1 MSEDNS
7 VSGRE
12 LVLRFLNR
20 VPVPRMPAFSGMGH
34 VTVTGL
40 EQCGVRFAHV
50 HGDAREMAAT
60 AATSHTLYGFDCVV
74 VPYDLGVEAEALGAK
89 LNTYADA
96 EDLLYPT
103 LREKTVERAADI
115 HVPDDLEH
123 AGRIPVVCEAIR
135 LLKAELGDRAAV
147 GTYLLGP
154 FTLAGQIMDL
164 NRLLKMPLREADEV
178 TRILT
183 VLSDVIVAIAAIYQ
197 RAGADYL
204 NIREMG
210 TSADILSPRV
220 FRSLVKPHLIDIFK
234 RIEMPAILHICGN
247 TNAIVGDMLE
257 CNAAA
262 ISIDQKNR
270 LAETRQKVGPEPLI
284 LGNIDPYN
292 VLVLGQPDGVRAAV
306 QKAVEEGA
314 SAVWPGC
321 DIWPTAPAENM
332 RAYADAI
339 KINRS
344 NGTDGR
350 E

>member
-1 MSEDNS
+1 MGDANS
-7 VSGRE
+7 ISGRD
-12 LVLRFLNR
+12 LVLRFLNKEA
-20 VPVPRMPAFSGMGH
+20 VSRMPAFSGMGH

-40 EQCGVRFAHV
+40 DQCGVRFAHV

-89 LNTYADA
+89 LNTYDQA

-103 LREKTVERAADI
+103 LREKTVESAADI
-115 HVPDDLEH
+115 HVPEDLEN

-135 LLKAELGDRAAV
+135 LLKDELGDRAAV

-178 TRILT
+178 ARILT
-183 VLSDVIVAIAAIYQ
+183 TLSDVIIAIARIYQ
-197 RAGADYL
+197 RAGADYIT
-204 NIREMG
+204 IREMG

-220 FRSLVKPHLIDIFK
+220 FRTQVKPHLIRIFQE
-234 RIEMPAILHICGN
+234 IELPAILHICGN
-247 TNAIVGDMLE
+247 TNAIVGDMLD
-257 CNAAA
+257 CAAAA
-262 ISIDQKNR
+262 ISIDQKNN
-270 LAETRQKVGPEPLI
+270 LVETRQKVGPEPLI

-292 VLVLGQPDGVRAAV
+292 VLVLGEPDGVRAAV
-306 QKAVEEGA
+306 RQSIENGA

-321 DIWPTAPAENM
+321 DIWPTAPADNM
-332 RAYADAI
+332 RAYAEAI
-339 KINRS
+339 KE
-344 NGTDGR
+344 NGRNGN
-350 E
+350 EQY